1 VGDTVRCLIRLGCA
15 LTPDPLS
22 LLVHH
27 DQLKCIL
34 RNLEVIESRSTA
46 IQFGERFGG
55 QYRMIEQRSLWGID
69 QDR

>member
-1 VGDTVRCLIRLGCA
+1 
-15 LTPDPLS
+15 
-22 LLVHH
+22 
-27 DQLKCIL
+27 L

-55 QYRMIEQRSLWGID
+55 QYRMIEQRSLCGID